1 MFNEKEFQKIIEH
14 EEMIDDREKAQK
26 EYAERM
32 KGKEKKRILSPKPHV
47 ESKVKSMYGTA
58 TKFNYFLPRAVS
70 PKNDSVFIT
79 REERKEIN
87 RSVQE
92 QMSQK
97 EEEIKKQIDVK
108 VHSKIIMLFPGG

>member
-1 MFNEKEFQKIIEH
+1 
-14 EEMIDDREKAQK
+14 
-26 EYAERM
+26 
-32 KGKEKKRILSPKPHV
+32 
-47 ESKVKSMYGTA
+47 MYGTA
-58 TKFNYFLPRAVS
+58 TSKFNYFLPRAIS

-97 EEEIKKQIDVK
+97 EEGMKKQLDIQ
-108 VHSKIIMLFPGG
+108 VHSKRMILLVFSAFN